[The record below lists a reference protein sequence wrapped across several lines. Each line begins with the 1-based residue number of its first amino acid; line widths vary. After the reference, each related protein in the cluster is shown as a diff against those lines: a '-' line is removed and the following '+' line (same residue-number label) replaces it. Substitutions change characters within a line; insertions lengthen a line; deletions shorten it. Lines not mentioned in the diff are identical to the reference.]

1 MEMALATMKSLSQAF
16 VGNGVDVAKSEK
28 IEQAS

>member
-16 VGNGVDVAKSEK
+16 VGNGVDMTKSEK
-28 IEQAS
+28 VE